1 MIQKKIRN
9 FRIILKV
16 ITKANY
22 SSFMLKISI
31 NVILV
36 IILLGINKNNSI
48 IIKDVF
54 RKMELELFS

>member
-1 MIQKKIRN
+1 VIQKKIRN